1 MKWDNVE
8 GELRFQMLKSEQY
21 IAKLRKAI
29 DKIYAASNVSAT
41 SLVSGA
47 AAVAATIRLFPVT
60 PNDVLSLFIC
70 AQTVD
75 TLKKIIKKLVAAD
88 CPPIYSYIR
97 GFFSLEGLV
106 EAGIAESFVV
116 NGKLRTLEEY
126 RKFGNRSPK
135 ENQICAVYY

>member
-1 MKWDNVE
+1 MLADDWFIPLIKSYASMSLSQEQLILFASDDPMKWDNVE
-8 GELRFQMLKSEQY
+8 GELRFQMLKLEQY

-29 DKIYAASNVSAT
+29 DKIYAASK
-41 SLVSGA
+41 VSGA

-88 CPPIYSYIR
+88 CPPIYSALHPW
-97 GFFSLEGLV
+97 FL
-106 EAGIAESFVV
+106 
-116 NGKLRTLEEY
+116 
-126 RKFGNRSPK
+126 
-135 ENQICAVYY
+135 